1 MTLAVNST
9 KAETKHGVPL
19 DIQSVCQIKVKAEVQ
34 DDADG
39 NGGQL
44 QVNHEA
50 IRKAAQNWLGLDPME
65 MQNAIRQT
73 MEGHQRQIMGTLTVE
88 ELYKDRATFV
98 TRIEELVT
106 RDLDTMG
113 FRLVSY
119 VITRI
124 ADDEGYM
131 RALGATQTA
140 TVKGEADAGKKE
152 QDNMAKKKIATSD
165 ADMVAH
171 VAEQKTSADVKERKC
186 AEGVVTAEKNLN
198 LCKQSANK
206 DIGLKE
212 SEYKV
217 LLDKARAVAEQV
229 MPIQTA
235 REKQILVME
244 VEKQE
249 TEKKKIEVETEVEV
263 AKFKMTQ
270 MQGEEN
276 AKLEAEKIRK
286 DTVNVKA
293 EAEATA
299 SAIMVTKAAD
309 AKAVAATSEAKAVTE
324 KVRNTPSWPRIWAN
338 FKLLSLYSHRNVW
351 ANLRLLGQP
360 NTLLAKRRTLKPRPR
375 KRWAMPTQPRRRP
388 LG

>member
-1 MTLAVNST
+1 
-9 KAETKHGVPL
+9 
-19 DIQSVCQIKVKAEVQ
+19 VCQIKVKAEVQ

-152 QDNMAKKKIATSD
+152 QDNMAKKK
-165 ADMVAH
+165 
-171 VAEQKTSADVKERKC
+171 
-186 AEGVVTAEKNLN
+186 LP
-198 LCKQSANK
+198 
-206 DIGLKE
+206 
-212 SEYKV
+212 
-217 LLDKARAVAEQV
+217 RA
-229 MPIQTA
+229 MQT
-235 REKQILVME
+235 
-244 VEKQE
+244 
-249 TEKKKIEVETEVEV
+249 
-263 AKFKMTQ
+263 
-270 MQGEEN
+270 
-276 AKLEAEKIRK
+276 
-286 DTVNVKA
+286 
-293 EAEATA
+293 
-299 SAIMVTKAAD
+299 
-309 AKAVAATSEAKAVTE
+309 
-324 KVRNTPSWPRIWAN
+324 W
-338 FKLLSLYSHRNVW
+338 
-351 ANLRLLGQP
+351 
-360 NTLLAKRRTLKPRPR
+360 
-375 KRWAMPTQPRRRP
+375 
-388 LG
+388 